1 MSPFLG
7 SASVQSRQ
15 CVSSGPVTGNFWST
29 MLIPEQGIQ
38 GGGVCP
44 DARRGTTKKLER
56 IATAGRNLVR
66 FLFSPFGKKGAV
78 GYDYPHRCVGQVG
91 APAAGTHLRTPV
103 FDS

>member
-7 SASVQSRQ
+7 AASIQSRQ

-44 DARRGTTKKLER
+44 DARRGTTKMLER
-56 IATAGRNLVR
+56 IATAGRNIVR
-66 FLFSPFGKKGAV
+66 FIFFPFPINLGVALIC
-78 GYDYPHRCVGQVG
+78 PHVCVGKLD
-91 APAAGTHLRTPV
+91 APPPETPAL
-103 FDS
+103 

>member
-56 IATAGRNLVR
+56 IATAGRDLVR
-66 FLFSPFGKKGAV
+66 FIFPPFDINVAFGLI
-78 GYDYPHRCVGQVG
+78 YPHSCVGKDVP
-91 APAAGTHLRTPV
+91 PAAAHPLHTPM
-103 FDS
+103 FW